1 MEKYNCDYTGDYEIG
16 TKVKAKSSD
25 MDNYLE
31 GIIVDIKIDDGTM
44 YYIIDISNKI
54 FWFTC
59 EELKPG
65 QIKY

>member
-1 MEKYNCDYTGDYEIG
+1 
-16 TKVKAKSSD
+16 

-54 FWFTC
+54 FWFIS